1 MTELFPSI
9 QPEIEESTV
18 EQLPMAKEVAWD
30 FTSGIPIYSGGRP
43 VIVTEAEAVKVWC
56 WRALKTARFRHDI
69 YTWDYGCEVESLVG
83 RPFTD
88 QGKESEA
95 VRYVREA
102 LKPNPY
108 IKDVRQ
114 VDVTFRDTTL
124 TISCTVT
131 TIYGE
136 VQVHV

>member
-1 MTELFPSI
+1 M
-9 QPEIEESTV
+9 
-18 EQLPMAKEVAWD
+18 
-30 FTSGIPIYSGGRP
+30 
-43 VIVTEAEAVKVWC
+43 
-56 WRALKTARFRHDI
+56 
-69 YTWDYGCEVESLVG
+69 G

-88 QGKESEA
+88 QVKESEA